1 MSSALTARLH
11 VRWAPASFQLMN
23 LEDHL
28 GDIIRKSRQMTNVS
42 EEAAAKAAGLTVE
55 ELLALE
61 DSGKIAKRPNFK
73 TLAPLID
80 LHADKLERVA
90 NGWLPKPPDLTVWR
104 ELRWITTE
112 GSGMAVHCYLVWD
125 EATREAALFDTGF
138 DPEKVFSLAGEN
150 QLQLRH
156 LFITHTHADHIAG
169 MSAVQAKFPKIR
181 LHTSAKS
188 APPQH
193 RNRANDFI
201 QLGSLRITN
210 RDTPGHAE
218 DGVTYVIG
226 TWPEDAPHVAVVGDA
241 IFAGSMGG
249 AKQSGS
255 LAKQKVRDQILTL
268 PPDTLICPG
277 HGPLTTV
284 GQEKANN
291 PFFA

>member
-1 MSSALTARLH
+1 
-11 VRWAPASFQLMN
+11 MN

-28 GDIIRKSRQMTNVS
+28 GDIVRKSRQMTNVS
-42 EEAAAKAAGLTVE
+42 EDAAAKAAGLTVE

-61 DSGKIAKRPNFK
+61 ESGRIAKRPEFK
-73 TLAPLID
+73 TLAPLIE
-80 LHADKLERVA
+80 LHPEKLERVA
-90 NGWLPKPPDLTVWR
+90 GGWLPKPPDLGVWR
-104 ELRWITTE
+104 ELRRITTD
-112 GSGMAVHCYLVWD
+112 GNGMSVHCYLVWD
-125 EATREAALFDTGF
+125 EVTRDAALFDTGF
-138 DPEKVFSLAGEN
+138 DPGPAFRLIEEN
-150 QLQLRH
+150 QLELRH

-169 MSAVQAKFPKIR
+169 MAVVQAKFPRAR

-193 RNRANDFI
+193 RNRSNDCI

-226 TWPEDAPHVAVVGDA
+226 TWPEDAPHVAIVGDA

-249 AKQSGS
+249 AKQFGA
-255 LAKQKVRDQILTL
+255 LAKQKVREQILSL
-268 PPDTLICPG
+268 PPATLICPG

-284 GQEKANN
+284 GQEKENN
-291 PFFA
+291 PFFG